1 LDKPLQ
7 ISAFLYPISGIT
19 IRNRTKRVSFYA
31 CNVIQ
36 TWLIFS
42 SRQFKEIKEFKE
54 FKENE
59 AAETSAQPEHVIPT
73 EGRNLP
79 ANRTSLTCLPPAFR
93 I

>member
-1 LDKPLQ
+1 
-7 ISAFLYPISGIT
+7 
-19 IRNRTKRVSFYA
+19 VFYA
-31 CNVIQ
+31 CDIIQ

-59 AAETSAQPEHVIPT
+59 EAATNRTIPAC
-73 EGRNLP
+73 LP
-79 ANRTSLTCLPPAFR
+79 ASFR